1 MPKFNSLE
9 QPSKELME
17 KITKELYEH
26 SEVKPRLIFPFP
38 LSEERN
44 EALEMIKTE
53 KIDEEKLLKL
63 LKSNDFIEKKAGF
76 YLLNKIN
83 IKFSKEKQE
92 KSLPI
97 LEAMSKDEDWYVRQ
111 SVAQAMGNSGE
122 KSLPILEAM
131 SKDEDRNVR
140 RSVAQA
146 LGNSGEKSLPI
157 LGAMSKDK
165 DRDVRQSVAQA
176 MGNSGEK
183 SLPILEAMSKDK
195 DWNVR
200 RSAIQGRIKIII
212 ETKGEKSLPILEAMS
227 KDRDWDVRRA
237 VAQAL
242 GNLGEK
248 SLPILE
254 AMSKDK
260 DWDVRQEVAQ
270 ALGKIQPARNK
281 NKSLLSTRKPL
292 FATLEIKSLMRKIQ
306 ELQKIADKLKKE
318 FGDKFIGL
326 TIVGSTAK
334 GYSTEES
341 DIDWG
346 IIAKDKIVSEKFRA
360 MAESLNLCHE
370 HYVGVDKNRRIS
382 ENKDFLFY
390 GLFFGDFN
398 ELKKLQKDAL
408 ERMDEKQWNIIRKN
422 IESNETN
429 LSKAVKKFNILK
441 EEMEKITIFSSL
453 LRVPLSY
460 KKTLELF

>member
-63 LKSNDFIEKKAGF
+63 LKSNDFIEKKAGL

-97 LEAMSKDEDWYVRQ
+97 LEAMSKDEDWY
-111 SVAQAMGNSGE
+111 
-122 KSLPILEAM
+122 
-131 SKDEDRNVR
+131 
-140 RSVAQA
+140 
-146 LGNSGEKSLPI
+146 
-157 LGAMSKDK
+157 
-165 DRDVRQSVAQA
+165 VRQSVAQA

>member
-76 YLLNKIN
+76 YLFNKIN
-83 IKFSKEKQE
+83 IKFSEEKQE
-92 KSLPI
+92 KFLPI
-97 LEAMSKDEDWYVRQ
+97 LEAMSKDEDWY
-111 SVAQAMGNSGE
+111 
-122 KSLPILEAM
+122 
-131 SKDEDRNVR
+131 
-140 RSVAQA
+140 
-146 LGNSGEKSLPI
+146 
-157 LGAMSKDK
+157 
-165 DRDVRQSVAQA
+165 VRQSVAQA

-398 ELKKLQKDAL
+398 ELKKLQKAAL
-408 ERMDEKQWNIIRKN
+408 EHMDEKQWNIIRKK

-429 LSKAVKKFNILK
+429 LSEAVKRFNILE

>member
-76 YLLNKIN
+76 YLFNKIN
-83 IKFSKEKQE
+83 IKFSEEKQE
-92 KSLPI
+92 KFLPI
-97 LEAMSKDEDWYVRQ
+97 LE
-111 SVAQAMGNSGE
+111 
-122 KSLPILEAM
+122 
-131 SKDEDRNVR
+131 
-140 RSVAQA
+140 
-146 LGNSGEKSLPI
+146 
-157 LGAMSKDK
+157 AMSKDK

-183 SLPILEAMSKDK
+183 SLPILEAMSKDR

-200 RSAIQGRIKIII
+200 RSVAQGHIKIII
-212 ETKGEKSLPILEAMS
+212 ETKGEKSLPILETMSKDEDWDVRQSVAQALGNLGEKSLPILEAMS
-227 KDRDWDVRRA
+227 KDEDWYVRQE

-260 DWDVRQEVAQ
+260 DWNVRRSA
-270 ALGKIQPARNK
+270 IQ
-281 NKSLLSTRKPL
+281 
-292 FATLEIKSLMRKIQ
+292 
-306 ELQKIADKLKKE
+306 
-318 FGDKFIGL
+318 G
-326 TIVGSTAK
+326 
-334 GYSTEES
+334 
-341 DIDWG
+341 
-346 IIAKDKIVSEKFRA
+346 
-360 MAESLNLCHE
+360 
-370 HYVGVDKNRRIS
+370 
-382 ENKDFLFY
+382 
-390 GLFFGDFN
+390 
-398 ELKKLQKDAL
+398 
-408 ERMDEKQWNIIRKN
+408 
-422 IESNETN
+422 
-429 LSKAVKKFNILK
+429 
-441 EEMEKITIFSSL
+441 
-453 LRVPLSY
+453 
-460 KKTLELF
+460 

>member
-97 LEAMSKDEDWYVRQ
+97 LEAMSKD
-111 SVAQAMGNSGE
+111 
-122 KSLPILEAM
+122 
-131 SKDEDRNVR
+131 
-140 RSVAQA
+140 
-146 LGNSGEKSLPI
+146 
-157 LGAMSKDK
+157 
-165 DRDVRQSVAQA
+165 
-176 MGNSGEK
+176 
-183 SLPILEAMSKDK
+183 K

-212 ETKGEKSLPILEAMS
+212 ETK
-227 KDRDWDVRRA
+227 
-237 VAQAL
+237 
-242 GNLGEK
+242 GEK